1 MDMHWIESSLGRLER
16 HLRELIEGKQG
27 SVDSS
32 PRFYESLER
41 ILLAAIRS
49 GLQDAPAHTDIHS
62 GKQIAPDQYTLL
74 LAPPQAELVLTHP
87 RELNG
92 LINRLKTAAGEAGY
106 LFNSEPVIKVVA
118 VPELE
123 IRRVLVDFFQ
133 DDRGSLSTAL
143 VESMLAEPV
152 AHSLENMPNAFL
164 IVNGLMT
171 YPLGSP
177 VVNIGRDPVNQV
189 CLDDKRVSRMH
200 AQLRLIQGR
209 FVIFDLDSSG
219 GTFVNGVLVNR
230 HTLNAGDVILLA
242 GVPLVYGQEQRSG
255 TSLTQELPAAPLPPE
270 VL

>member
-1 MDMHWIESSLGRLER
+1 MDMHWIESSLGRLES

-32 PRFYESLER
+32 PRFYKQLER
-41 ILLAAIRS
+41 MLLAAMRS
-49 GLQDAPAHTDIHS
+49 GVQDAPARTDNYS
-62 GKQIAPDQYTLL
+62 GKKIAPDQYTLL

-87 RELNG
+87 AELNG
-92 LINRLKTAAGEAGY
+92 LANHLKIAAAEAGY
-106 LFNSEPVIKVVA
+106 LSSSEPVIKVVA
-118 VPELE
+118 VPELDTPKALGE
-123 IRRVLVDFFQ
+123 FSQ
-133 DDRGSLSTAL
+133 DGRGKSSTTH
-143 VESMLAEPV
+143 VGSMLAEPV
-152 AHSLENMPNAFL
+152 AHGQENMPKAFL
-164 IVNGLMT
+164 IVNGLLT
-171 YPLGSP
+171 YALGSP

-230 HTLNAGDVILLA
+230 HALNAGDVILLA
-242 GVPLVYGQEQRSG
+242 GVPLVYGQEQLSG
-255 TSLTQELPAAPLPPE
+255 TSLTQELPAAPPPPE